1 MHGNSNYHMAGWR
14 HPDAYTDIAENIG
27 RWTELARMM
36 ERGKLDMLF
45 IADSVGI
52 YGVGNPELLAY
63 RDAIQKF
70 EPFTAL
76 AALSALTKNIGL
88 VATCHTTYTDPYT
101 AARMFASLDHLS
113 GGRAGWNFVT
123 GGNREGA
130 LNYSRETHMDH
141 ADRYDRAEEFAD
153 VVLGLWDSFEE
164 DAFPRD
170 KASGRFL
177 DPSKMH
183 ILNHK
188 GKHFSVKGPLSSAR
202 SPQGRPVLIQAG
214 ASEPGKQLTA
224 RIADV
229 MFTSQYSFEQ
239 ARAFY
244 ADVKTRMQK
253 FGRSPDELKIMPG
266 VSIYIGRSAEEAEE
280 KFQELNDLVP
290 IEVALASFSEML
302 GGIGFSGY
310 ALDEPL
316 PDLSGNSAR
325 MSAPPSYVKLARQE
339 NLTLRQTAKRAVAGR
354 AHFMVK
360 GTVKQVVDEL
370 EHWFTGGAADG
381 FNLLPQWLPGA
392 LNDFVD
398 KIVPELQRRGLFRT
412 EYEGA
417 TLRENLGLAIPKN
430 AHTQA
435 RQQN

>member
-1 MHGNSNYHMAGWR
+1 
-14 HPDAYTDIAENIG
+14 
-27 RWTELARMM
+27 
-36 ERGKLDMLF
+36 
-45 IADSVGI
+45 
-52 YGVGNPELLAY
+52 
-63 RDAIQKF
+63 
-70 EPFTAL
+70 
-76 AALSALTKNIGL
+76 
-88 VATCHTTYTDPYT
+88 
-101 AARMFASLDHLS
+101 
-113 GGRAGWNFVT
+113 
-123 GGNREGA
+123 
-130 LNYSRETHMDH
+130 
-141 ADRYDRAEEFAD
+141 
-153 VVLGLWDSFEE
+153 
-164 DAFPRD
+164 
-170 KASGRFL
+170 
-177 DPSKMH
+177 
-183 ILNHK
+183 
-188 GKHFSVKGPLSSAR
+188 
-202 SPQGRPVLIQAG
+202 
-214 ASEPGKQLTA
+214 
-224 RIADV
+224 
-229 MFTSQYSFEQ
+229 
-239 ARAFY
+239 
-244 ADVKTRMQK
+244 
-253 FGRSPDELKIMPG
+253 
-266 VSIYIGRSAEEAEE
+266 
-280 KFQELNDLVP
+280 
-290 IEVALASFSEML
+290 ML